1 MPGSRMAHQERTS
14 RLVFLNLMRLSNL
27 GIHMLVVFEGI
38 DGCGKETQI
47 KLLKEKRPDAVVF
60 KYPTRTFH
68 MLNDYLEKKLELAPK
83 SLFLLFLSDIANE
96 QKKVK
101 EAMDAGKLVILDRY
115 VFSTISYELNEFHLP
130 QAKKIVE
137 GIGFLKPDRVI
148 LLDIT
153 AEVSQERKSKQ
164 KALDRYEEDRE
175 FLRKVRDNYLRLDE
189 EKFLSTEW
197 KRIDASKSVEAV
209 HKDVMKAI
217 E

>member
-1 MPGSRMAHQERTS
+1 
-14 RLVFLNLMRLSNL
+14 
-27 GIHMLVVFEGI
+27 MLVVFEGI